1 MDVKSYL
8 IELGYSD
15 EDAATLAGDSK
26 MAKAFEAS
34 AKRYEEAQ
42 RVQQETAQQKS
53 ELDKWW
59 KETAQPAIL
68 NADGGSAAA
77 RAEAAQYKTYIQSLK
92 DQGYPVPEDWLK
104 GGQQPVTPNPTVTP
118 AQPTVD
124 TNKFALDMARSTAML
139 HDLSVEYQDLYGT
152 PLSGTAA
159 LLDEARQANKPLTD
173 YVRSKFNFD
182 GKRSERAEA
191 KINERIAS
199 AVKEAEEKA
208 AAKAAEFRNPLLAP
222 AVTSRAAQ
230 VLEANKDHKDSWR
243 TKQGRQEAKA
253 SRLVQFRNIAVKTA

>member
-1 MDVKSYL
+1 MDVKAYL

-15 EDAATLAGDSK
+15 EDATTFAADPK

-42 RVQQETAQQKS
+42 NLHQQTTQQKN

-77 RAEAAQYKTYIQSLK
+77 KAEAAQYKTYIQSLK
-92 DQGYPVPEDWLK
+92 DQGYPVPEEWLK
-104 GGQQPVTPNPTVTP
+104 GGQPVNPTPAPTP
-118 AQPTVD
+118 ASSTFDPKKVARD
-124 TNKFALDMARSTAML
+124 FAVSTTML
-139 HDLSVEYQDLYGT
+139 HDLGEEYRELYGE
-152 PLSGTAA
+152 PLRNTTA
-159 LLDEARQANKPLTD
+159 LLEEAQQANKPLTE
-173 YVRSKFNFD
+173 YVRAKFNFE
-182 GKRSERAEA
+182 GKRAERAEA
-191 KINERIAS
+191 KINERIQA
-199 AVKEAEEKA
+199 AVKEAEERER
-208 AAKAAEFRNPLLAP
+208 AKAAERSNPLLAP

-230 VLEANKDHKDSWR
+230 VLEANKDNKDSWK

-253 SRLVQFRNIAVKTA
+253 SRLVQFRNIAAKTA